1 MRTLEKTVENADC
14 VYTLWITLG
23 RMVCVMLMAHLLPF
37 AFSEKSHEVT
47 ECHALWSVSFT
58 DFVWR
63 EGKCVS
69 GAADELCHSST
80 SCGGRGNACL
90 GRVTNCVIH
99 RLRVEKGDEA
109 APG

>member
-1 MRTLEKTVENADC
+1 MENADC

-47 ECHALWSVSFT
+47 ECHALWPVSFT

-80 SCGGRGNACL
+80 SCGIGGRGNVKAAGQQGQSAGPGPG
-90 GRVTNCVIH
+90 GRG
-99 RLRVEKGDEA
+99 REDEA
-109 APG
+109 GAGW